1 MDCPQNKQK
10 PKTKEE
16 LLEEVRTQLFL
27 GWLPSWLS
35 KQVKEQKCTSALW
48 HGYFEIGTPQ
58 ALKIDRLKN
67 HLAHAHPSASKYENS

>member
-27 GWLPSWLS
+27 GWLPNRLS
-35 KQVKEQKCTSALW
+35 KQMKEHNCTSALW
-48 HGYFEIGTPQ
+48 HGYFEIATPSV
-58 ALKIDRLKN
+58 LKIDG
-67 HLAHAHPSASKYENS
+67 